1 MVAATM
7 PSQRPS
13 VIALSYY
20 RPNISG
26 MTEMAAALAMEGRAR
41 DGRPAR
47 IVCAT
52 LPDAQRRLSRLGNA
66 VVLRARAVARV
77 GKAPVMPGRV
87 AVMWRAP
94 RGAQRCICLL
104 PNADAAL
111 DAIAARLRGV
121 PLVIGYA
128 TSMSRRTIADRLL
141 RLIAAP
147 DHLVAGLLAK
157 RIVVV
162 SEQYAAQSTFCR
174 LFHRKLVFSPVPS
187 PLCPPPEGI
196 APRPARAPNAPY
208 RIGMVGRI
216 ARQKSLDTLF
226 AALPHA
232 EALLDKPLQLDL
244 VGPGESVIGE
254 TKWARLA
261 PIIAASNGRIRALG
275 VLPERDLLRFYREID
290 LLVLPSQDR
299 LESFG
304 LVQVEAMTQG
314 TPVVACDLPGIRTPI
329 ARTGFGRLVPPGDAA
344 AMGRAIAEILL
355 HGPPNRPSLEE
366 ILAIFGRETA
376 AAPYFS

>member
-1 MVAATM
+1 M
-7 PSQRPS
+7 PPQRPS

-26 MTEMAAALAMEGRAR
+26 VTEMAAALAMEARAR

-52 LPDAQRRLSRLGNA
+52 LPRAQRRLSRLGGA
-66 VVLRARAVARV
+66 VVLRARTILRL
-77 GKAPVMPGRV
+77 GKAPVMPGRL
-87 AVMWRAP
+87 ALTWRAL
-94 RGAQRCICLL
+94 RGARRCICLL

-111 DAIAARLRGV
+111 DALAARLRGV
-121 PLVIGYA
+121 PLVVGYA
-128 TSMSRRTIADRLL
+128 TSMSRRTLADRLL

-147 DHLVAGLLAK
+147 GHLLAGLLAE

-162 SEQYAAQSTFCR
+162 SEEYAAQSTFCR
-174 LFHRKLVFSPVPS
+174 LFRHKLAFAPVPS
-187 PLCPPPEGI
+187 PLCPPPGPAE
-196 APRPARAPNAPY
+196 PRPARAPGTPY

-216 ARQKSLDTLF
+216 ARQKSLDTLI
-226 AALPHA
+226 AALPQA
-232 EALLDKPLQLDL
+232 GALLGRPLRLDL

-254 TKWARLA
+254 AEWARLM
-261 PIIAASNGRIRALG
+261 PVVAASEDRIRALG
-275 VLPERDLLRFYREID
+275 VLSEGDLLRFYREID

-329 ARTGFGRLVPPGDAA
+329 ARTGFGRLVPPGDSA
-344 AMGRAIAEILL
+344 AMARAIAGTLMQ
-355 HGPPNRPSLEE
+355 GPPKRPSRDE
-366 ILAIFGRETA
+366 ILARFGRRTA
-376 AAPYFS
+376 AAPYFT